1 MSKAKEFT
9 NNFFAQGMILGEVFF
24 SSQRQFKI
32 PRYQRPYSWGKEQV
46 QDFWSDLSDS
56 KDSYFIGNIILNNF
70 GDKNSKEVEI
80 IDGQQRLLT
89 ITILSASIYD
99 NAKNID
105 HGTAKL
111 YRTQDIYPMD
121 LRRKEFYKIIPAD
134 SLKIF
139 FKKNIQQ
146 EEVIIENS
154 KPKSKEERLVKQNYE
169 FFNKHIKEKLKFK
182 ETDKEKIEYLDELRE
197 KIFNLTIIN
206 TEVGSED
213 IAYEVF
219 ESTNARG
226 LDLSTADLLKNY
238 IFKKFD
244 PDERDTVKTTWGSIR
259 ETIEQSDTE
268 LKKFIRYYWISK
280 YEFLT
285 DSKLFRAIKNEISDN
300 HWDKFIN
307 SLEQS
312 SKRFNLLKEGESKDF
327 KNYIKNNKINIPKVF
342 QSIQNISLMN
352 ISQVYVIL
360 LCLLRNINKID
371 INLTN
376 VFIALEKFCFQYFYI
391 CKQPGNN
398 VERMFSKYSIM
409 IEDAVNGK
417 KIKINEKEIG
427 PFTKKELPTGIH
439 TIIETLL
446 RDLRKLRKTNV
457 EGVFLSQF
465 DEFKMKESNSN
476 KKMVKYILKEI
487 DRFYNTPEKDKV
499 SVSKYFKSK
508 SETTID
514 FSSIDLEHIL
524 PLNPDKDWGL
534 SKKDIRSYVNMIGN
548 LTILNSSYNRK
559 ASNKIVK
566 HKINDYKDSKLSI
579 NKHLISFIEH
589 KKLSW
594 TKEIISDR
602 QVELGKIMLF
612 VCDF

>member
-105 HGTAKL
+105 PVAANT

-146 EEVIIENS
+146 EKVVIEDS

-169 FFNKHIKEKLKFK
+169 FFSKLIEEKLKYK

-285 DSKLFRAIKNEISDN
+285 DSKLFRAIKKEISDN
-300 HWDKFIN
+300 NWDKFIN

-352 ISQVYVIL
+352 VSQVYVIL

-417 KIKINEKEIG
+417 RIKINEKEIG

-594 TKEIISDR
+594 TEEIISDR